1 MSIRIFLMGAAALAM
16 AAPTVTMADPGKPKS
31 GSNRAAKAHTGHGKE
46 SKSSRSTRRAS
57 TGYRY
62 AGKACPPGLAKKY
75 PGCIPPG
82 QWKKGNRIPSGWSNY
97 YVTYDRLPEY
107 YRDRYEMNP
116 DYRYLYRNDRVY
128 VIDAITR
135 SIIDVI
141 LR

>member
-16 AAPTVTMADPGKPKS
+16 AAPSIALADPGKRDGGPHH
-31 GSNRAAKAHTGHGKE
+31 AAKAHGGQGKAH
-46 SKSSRSTRRAS
+46 KSTRSYKRLS
-57 TGYRY
+57 TGNRY

-82 QWKKGNRIPSGWSNY
+82 QWKKGYRIPSGWSNY
-97 YVTYDRLPEY
+97 YVGYDRLPDY
-107 YRDRYEMNP
+107 YRDRYEVNP
-116 DYRYLYRNDRVY
+116 GYRYLYRDDRVY

-135 SIIDVI
+135 SIVDVI

>member
-1 MSIRIFLMGAAALAM
+1 MSIRTILMGAAALAM
-16 AAPTVTMADPGKPKS
+16 AAPTISLADPGK
-31 GSNRAAKAHTGHGKE
+31 NRGGEHSSMKAHSGHGKAGKQVRS
-46 SKSSRSTRRAS
+46 SKRMS

-82 QWKKGNRIPSGWSNY
+82 QWKKGYRIPSTWSDY
-97 YVTYDRLPEY
+97 YVGYDRLPEY

-116 DYRYLYRNDRVY
+116 DYRYMYRDGRVY

-135 SIIDVI
+135 SIVNV
-141 LR
+141 LTR

>member
-16 AAPTVTMADPGKPKS
+16 AAPTAVLADPGKHR
-31 GSNRAAKAHTGHGKE
+31 GAAHQAAKAHGGKA
-46 SKSSRSTRRAS
+46 KAGKAGRSDKRAS
-57 TGYRY
+57 TGNRY

-82 QWKKGNRIPSGWSNY
+82 QWKKGYRIPSSWADY
-97 YVTYDRLPEY
+97 YIGYDRLPDF
-107 YRDRYEMNP
+107 YRDRYEMNR
-116 DYRYLYRNDRVY
+116 DYRYLYRDDRVY
-128 VIDAITR
+128 VVDAITR

>member
-16 AAPTVTMADPGKPKS
+16 AAPGVATADPGKGRGGAHK
-31 GSNRAAKAHTGHGKE
+31 AAQAHSGHGKA
-46 SKSSRSTRRAS
+46 SKHVRSSKRAS

-62 AGKACPPGLAKKY
+62 AGKVCPPGLAKKY

-82 QWKKGNRIPSGWSNY
+82 QWKKGYRIPATWSNY
-97 YVTYDRLPEY
+97 YVGYDRLPDY

-116 DYRYLYRNDRVY
+116 DYRYMYRDNRVY

-135 SIIDVI
+135 SIVDVI
-141 LR
+141 FR

>member
-1 MSIRIFLMGAAALAM
+1 MSIRTILMAAAALAM
-16 AAPTVTMADPGKPKS
+16 AAPTISLADPGK
-31 GSNRAAKAHTGHGKE
+31 NRGGGHSSTKAHSGHGKA
-46 SKSSRSTRRAS
+46 SKQVRSSKRMN

-82 QWKKGNRIPSGWSNY
+82 QWKKGYRIPSTWSDY
-97 YVTYDRLPEY
+97 YVGYDRLPEY

-116 DYRYLYRNDRVY
+116 DYRYMYRDGRVY

-135 SIIDVI
+135 SIVNV
-141 LR
+141 LTR